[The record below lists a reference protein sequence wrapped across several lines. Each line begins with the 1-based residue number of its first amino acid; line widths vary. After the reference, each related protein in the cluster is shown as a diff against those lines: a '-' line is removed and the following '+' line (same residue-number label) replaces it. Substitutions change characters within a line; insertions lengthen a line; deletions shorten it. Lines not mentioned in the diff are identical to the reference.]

1 MAETPNKSRGWLWL
15 GIPVALLVVA
25 LVVMNTYLLLREDRN
40 SGETAAEKTQQQPR
54 SAAPIYVKIEPFT
67 VNLQGDLYASRLLYM
82 GLSLQVG
89 NDDTREF
96 LQENM
101 PQVRSRLLVL
111 NSAQDPQALAT
122 AEGKEKLAADIIAR
136 LSEPMAAG
144 QPELQIDDVLFT
156 EFIVQ

>member
-1 MAETPNKSRGWLWL
+1 MAETSNNSRGWLWL
-15 GIPVALLVVA
+15 GIPVAILVVA
-25 LVVMNTYLLLREDRN
+25 LVAMNTYLLLREDGDK
-40 SGETAAEKTQQQPR
+40 SESKQPEQPQK
-54 SAAPIYVKIEPFT
+54 SATPIYVGVDPFT
-67 VNLQGDLYASRLLYM
+67 VNLQGDIYASRLLYM

-89 NDDTREF
+89 DEDTREF

-111 NSAQDPQALAT
+111 NSAQNPEVLAT
-122 AEGKEKLAADIIAR
+122 AEGKKQLADAIIAT

-144 QPELQIDDVLFT
+144 QPELHIDDVLFT

>member
-1 MAETPNKSRGWLWL
+1 MAETPNNSRGWLWL
-15 GIPVALLVVA
+15 GILVVLM
-25 LVVMNTYLLLREDRN
+25 LVVLVAMNLYLLTRDD
-40 SGETAAEKTQQQPR
+40 GDKAATEEPEVAQE
-54 SAAPIYVKIEPFT
+54 SATPIYVNIDPFT

-89 NDDTREF
+89 DEDTREF

-101 PQVRSRLLVL
+101 PQVRSRLLIL
-111 NSAQDPQALAT
+111 SSSQNPELLAT
-122 AEGKEKLAADIIAR
+122 PEGKEQLADAIIAT

-144 QPELQIDDVLFT
+144 QPELHIDDMLFT

>member
-1 MAETPNKSRGWLWL
+1 MAETPNNSRGWLWL
-15 GIPVALLVVA
+15 GIPIALMLVA
-25 LVVMNTYLLLREDRN
+25 LVAMNMYLLLRDD
-40 SGETAAEKTQQQPR
+40 SDKAATEKPEVPQK
-54 SAAPIYVKIEPFT
+54 SAAPIYVNIDPFT

-89 NDDTREF
+89 DEDTREF

-111 NSAQDPQALAT
+111 NSAQNPEVLAT
-122 AEGKEKLAADIIAR
+122 PEGKEQLAEAIIAR

-144 QPELQIDDVLFT
+144 QPELHIDDVLFT

>member
-15 GIPVALLVVA
+15 GIPVVLMLLVLVA
-25 LVVMNTYLLLREDRN
+25 MNIYLLTKDD
-40 SGETAAEKTQQQPR
+40 GEKTATEEPEVVQK
-54 SAAPIYVKIEPFT
+54 SATPIYVNIDPFT
-67 VNLQGDLYASRLLYM
+67 VNLRGDLYASRLLYM

-89 NDDTREF
+89 DDDTRDF

-101 PQVRSRLLVL
+101 PQVRSRLLIL
-111 NSAQDPQALAT
+111 NSSQNPEVLAT
-122 AEGKEKLAADIIAR
+122 PEGKEQLADAIVAT

-144 QPELQIDDVLFT
+144 QPELHIDDVLFT

>member
-1 MAETPNKSRGWLWL
+1 MAETPNNSRGWLWL
-15 GIPVALLVVA
+15 GIPVVLMLVV
-25 LVVMNTYLLLREDRN
+25 LVAMNLYLLTRDD
-40 SGETAAEKTQQQPR
+40 GDKAATEEPKVAQE
-54 SAAPIYVKIEPFT
+54 SATPIYVNIDPFT

-89 NDDTREF
+89 DEDTREF

-101 PQVRSRLLVL
+101 PQVRSRLLIL
-111 NSAQDPQALAT
+111 SSSQNPELLAT
-122 AEGKEKLAADIIAR
+122 PEGKEQLADAIIAT

-144 QPELQIDDVLFT
+144 QPELHIDDMLFT